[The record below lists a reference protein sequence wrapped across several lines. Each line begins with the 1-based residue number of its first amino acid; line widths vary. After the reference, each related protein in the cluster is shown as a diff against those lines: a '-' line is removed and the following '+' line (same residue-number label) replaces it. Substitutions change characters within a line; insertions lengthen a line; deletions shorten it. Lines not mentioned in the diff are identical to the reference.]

1 MCWQPG
7 RAAVIRAAVR
17 PLAILR
23 SSTPGAGYWP
33 SRTRAR
39 RCSWP
44 RAMPRNRPPSAS
56 ACRWPGT
63 NDFLPQ
69 PNPGCLAWSS
79 HERDK
84 AVMSEML
91 MSVSEHLLGLG
102 GLTLEQLPEVL
113 AELAGPGIDAA
124 DLYFQSQVSETW
136 ALEDGIVKE
145 GSFNLDQGVGV
156 RAQSGEKTGFAY
168 SNAITADALSQAAR
182 AARSIARAGQNG
194 RVQAF
199 SSPLVKPLYAQDN
212 PLDVL
217 GRAEKVE
224 LLKRIDVATR
234 ALDSRIKQVS
244 VSLAGVWDRILVAA
258 NDGSLGADIRPLV
271 RFNVSV
277 IVEQNGRRERGSHGG
292 GGRTDYR
299 YFLEQTSNNEERAM
313 GYAREALRQALVN
326 LEAIPAPAGTMPV
339 VMGAGWSG
347 VLLHEAVGHGLEG
360 DFNRKGSS
368 AYSGRMGE
376 QVASSLCTIVDD
388 GTLAERRGSLSMD
401 DEGTQTQCTTLIENG
416 VLKGYMQDKL
426 NARLMG
432 VACTG
437 NGRRESYAHLPMPRM
452 TNTYML
458 AGESDPEEII
468 RSVKKGI
475 YCANLGGGQVDITS
489 GKFVFST
496 SEAYLIEDGK
506 ITAPV
511 KGATLIGNGPEAMS
525 RVSMVG
531 NDLALDSGVGT
542 CGKDGQSVPVGVGQP
557 TLKIDAITVGGTGG

>member
-1 MCWQPG
+1 MN
-7 RAAVIRAAVR
+7 
-17 PLAILR
+17 
-23 SSTPGAGYWP
+23 T
-33 SRTRAR
+33 
-39 RCSWP
+39 
-44 RAMPRNRPPSAS
+44 
-56 ACRWPGT
+56 
-63 NDFLPQ
+63 
-69 PNPGCLAWSS
+69 
-79 HERDK
+79 
-84 AVMSEML
+84 ML
-91 MSVSEHLLGLG
+91 QSVSEHLLAPGN
-102 GLTLEQLPEVL
+102 LTLDSLSAVLGEV
-113 AELAGPGIDAA
+113 AGPGIDAA

-136 ALEDGIVKE
+136 VLEDGIVKE

-168 SNAITADALSQAAR
+168 SNAISLDALSQAAR
-182 AARSIARAGQNG
+182 AARSISRAGQQG

-199 SSPLVKPLYAQDN
+199 VSPQVTQLYAEGN
-212 PLDVL
+212 PLDVMS
-217 GRAEKVE
+217 RAEKVE
-224 LLKRIDVATR
+224 LLQRIDRATR
-234 ALDSRIKQVS
+234 ALDPRIKQVT

-258 NDGSLGADIRPLV
+258 HDGSLSADIRPLV

-277 IVEQNGRRERGSHGG
+277 IVEQNGRRERGGHGG

-299 YFLEQTSNNEERAM
+299 YFLEEDRAM

-326 LEAIPAPAGTMPV
+326 LEAIPAPAGTLPV

-368 AYSGRMGE
+368 AYSGKVGE
-376 QVASSLCTIVDD
+376 KVASSLCTIVDD
-388 GTLAERRGSLSMD
+388 GTLAGRRGSLSVD
-401 DEGTQTQCTTLIENG
+401 DEGTLTQCTTLIENG

-432 VACTG
+432 VAATG

-557 TLKIDAITVGGTGG
+557 TLKIDAITVGGTGA